1 MSEVSNKLVR
11 FLEDAFER
19 VFQKKDLSEMSDSLE
34 ISKCS
39 FEYKTL
45 EEYTEAGNR
54 FRRTKSQME
63 RNLPREEAFEE
74 YKQQKI
80 EGKEN
85 VSPN

>member
-11 FLEDAFER
+11 FLEDAFDR
-19 VFQKKDLSEMSDSLE
+19 VFQKKDLSEMPDSLK
-34 ISKCS
+34 ISGGL
-39 FEYKTL
+39 FEYETL

-74 YKQQKI
+74 YKQQKLK
-80 EGKEN
+80 GKEN